1 MEIEQKWCLQ
11 SILLDSINDEAGHD
25 SIFIA
30 EVTNQDRMDEWDE
43 EYSWAK
49 FDRVSPN
56 DISGSPRAAIQKL
69 LQTGAMGHGPFSRLG
84 WTAELMNWAETESS
98 PNHSRFSGHLQ
109 QLNGGDD
116 GTLIQISRINA
127 APYWFKAS
135 NDIGR
140 AELRFTRLLSQ
151 RFPDYVP
158 RLIATHEDWNGWL
171 MEDAG
176 TSLDQLGAVHSTHLY
191 RLGRALANLQ
201 ISSIDQVDELID
213 AGFPD
218 LRIPS
223 LREGII
229 QLTPAIEHAI
239 QAQRFESA
247 PHLTMNRVHEVLE
260 VFYEACCALED
271 LPVPDTLIHN
281 DINPGNLLFGEGQWV
296 FTDWEFAAVS
306 NPFVTMEHLTAQ
318 LNQDGGTREWIGRLL
333 KAYRRRWRTMIL
345 DEHIQSVRPLIPII
359 AIAMHLCCRKER
371 LISEQSEN
379 PAASSFIRSLL
390 RQMDQAAQSCADRRS
405 FTA

>member
-1 MEIEQKWCLQ
+1 MEIEQKWGLQ

-30 EVTNQDRMDEWDE
+30 EVINQDRMDEWDE

-127 APYWFKAS
+127 APYWFKAP

-176 TSLDQLGAVHSTHLY
+176 KSLDQLGAVHSTHLY

-213 AGFPD
+213 AGFP
-218 LRIPS
+218 
-223 LREGII
+223 
-229 QLTPAIEHAI
+229 
-239 QAQRFESA
+239 ES
-247 PHLTMNRVHEVLE
+247 
-260 VFYEACCALED
+260 
-271 LPVPDTLIHN
+271 
-281 DINPGNLLFGEGQWV
+281 
-296 FTDWEFAAVS
+296 TDSF
-306 NPFVTMEHLTAQ
+306 
-318 LNQDGGTREWIGRLL
+318 
-333 KAYRRRWRTMIL
+333 
-345 DEHIQSVRPLIPII
+345 
-359 AIAMHLCCRKER
+359 
-371 LISEQSEN
+371 
-379 PAASSFIRSLL
+379 SS
-390 RQMDQAAQSCADRRS
+390 
-405 FTA
+405 